1 MERGDLLQSMVN
13 HCGACWVIVER
24 GDLLWSVV
32 IHCGA

>member
-1 MERGDLLQSMVN
+1 MERGDLLRSMVN
-13 HCGACWVIVER
+13 HCEACWVIVER